1 MKQIYQIVHP
11 LLISIFAKTIKK
23 NHPQRFLK
31 LVVLILVAG
40 FLSACEKE
48 EGEGGT
54 STIVGRVYA
63 QNYNSDFTVKLGE
76 YYAEGVDV
84 YIIYGDEIVY
94 SDDFE
99 TGLDGWYRF
108 RFLNKGTYT
117 IYAISKDPT
126 RQSPSGEIAVS
137 QTVTIKSNHSTVV
150 ADDLVIYK

>member
-1 MKQIYQIVHP
+1 MKHIYKFVRP
-11 LLISIFAKTIKK
+11 LLIYISAKAIKK
-23 NHPQRFLK
+23 NQTALFLK
-31 LVVLILVAG
+31 IFFLILAVG
-40 FLSACEKE
+40 VISACEKE

-84 YIIYGDEIVY
+84 YIIYGDEVVY

-108 RFLNKGTYT
+108 QFLNKGTYT

-150 ADDLVIYK
+150 VDDLVIYK